1 MQRGM
6 IFLSSAEWESILL
19 ISAAAVI
26 GHTILRTAVI
36 AALQSP
42 DPIRFMRPIREHAAA
57 TTTIARTG

>member
-19 ISAAAVI
+19 VLAAAVI
-26 GHTILRTAVI
+26 GHTILLTAVI
-36 AALQSP
+36 PALQSP
-42 DPIRFMRPIREHAAA
+42 DLIRLMRLIREHAAA

>member
-6 IFLSSAEWESILL
+6 IFLSATEWESILL

-26 GHTILRTAVI
+26 GHSILGADVI
-36 AALQSP
+36 RSLQSP
-42 DPIRFMRPIREHAAA
+42 NLIRLMRLIREHAAA